1 MQRINVRFLPGTAK
15 YKICET
21 LLLTENESQ
30 SCVYMASVVAG
41 SRSALAVIR
50 ASLSLLAQTGLENA
64 LLSVGV
70 SFLEL

>member
-1 MQRINVRFLPGTAK
+1 MFDFYPGLPNIKFA
-15 YKICET
+15 T